1 MKRKTKKSNGRLQNI
16 RFILI
21 AVILVASLTQIGWMN
36 NQTDKEFVYS
46 EGKHDVLLVSVTVH
60 QGDTL
65 WKIASAS
72 TADNK
77 DVRST
82 VYAIVDAN
90 NLGHNQ
96 DIYPGQVLKVPV
108 SK

>member
-36 NQTDKEFVYS
+36 NQTDQEFV
-46 EGKHDVLLVSVTVH
+46 LVTVH

>member
-36 NQTDKEFVYS
+36 NQTDKEFV
-46 EGKHDVLLVSVTVH
+46 SVTVY

>member
-36 NQTDKEFVYS
+36 NQTEKEF
-46 EGKHDVLLVSVTVH
+46 VSVTVH
-60 QGDTL
+60 KGDTL

>member
-36 NQTDKEFVYS
+36 NQTDKEFV
-46 EGKHDVLLVSVTVH
+46 SVKVH

-72 TADNK
+72 TADSK

>member
-1 MKRKTKKSNGRLQNI
+1 M
-16 RFILI
+16 
-21 AVILVASLTQIGWMN
+21 ASLTQIGWMN
-36 NQTDKEFVYS
+36 NQTDKEF
-46 EGKHDVLLVSVTVH
+46 VSVTVH

>member
-36 NQTDKEFVYS
+36 NQTDKEFV
-46 EGKHDVLLVSVTVH
+46 SVTVH

-65 WKIASAS
+65 CKIASAS

>member
-36 NQTDKEFVYS
+36 NQTEKEF
-46 EGKHDVLLVSVTVH
+46 VSVTVQ

>member
-36 NQTDKEFVYS
+36 NQTDKEFV
-46 EGKHDVLLVSVTVH
+46 SVTVH

-72 TADNK
+72 TADNRMYGVLFMPLWMPIISAIIRIFIP
-77 DVRST
+77 VRS
-82 VYAIVDAN
+82 
-90 NLGHNQ
+90 
-96 DIYPGQVLKVPV
+96 
-108 SK
+108 

>member
-36 NQTDKEFVYS
+36 NQTEKEF
-46 EGKHDVLLVSVTVH
+46 VSVTVH

-65 WKIASAS
+65 RKIASAS

>member
-1 MKRKTKKSNGRLQNI
+1 MKRKTEKSNGRLQNI

-36 NQTDKEFVYS
+36 NQTDQEF
-46 EGKHDVLLVSVTVH
+46 VSVTVH

>member
-36 NQTDKEFVYS
+36 NQTEKEF
-46 EGKHDVLLVSVTVH
+46 VSVTVH
-60 QGDTL
+60 QGDRL

>member
-36 NQTDKEFVYS
+36 NQTEKEF
-46 EGKHDVLLVSVTVH
+46 VSVTVN

>member
-36 NQTDKEFVYS
+36 NQTDQEF
-46 EGKHDVLLVSVTVH
+46 VSVTVH

-72 TADNK
+72 TFQSQFI
-77 DVRST
+77 R
-82 VYAIVDAN
+82 AIHFGR
-90 NLGHNQ
+90 L
-96 DIYPGQVLKVPV
+96 PPP
-108 SK
+108 

>member
-36 NQTDKEFVYS
+36 NQTEKEF
-46 EGKHDVLLVSVTVH
+46 VSVTVH

-82 VYAIVDAN
+82 VYAIVDDN

>member
-36 NQTDKEFVYS
+36 NQTDKEFVA
-46 EGKHDVLLVSVTVH
+46 VTVH

>member
-36 NQTDKEFVYS
+36 NQTEKEF
-46 EGKHDVLLVSVTVH
+46 VSVTVR